1 MNENLCVQPAYREA
15 RLIWSHCFRLVFG
28 WLMVVYSEGLQILL
42 REKVI
47 PPPVTNLKGFML
59 KAKFTGIWLVNFAV
73 W

>member
-1 MNENLCVQPAYREA
+1 
-15 RLIWSHCFRLVFG
+15 
-28 WLMVVYSEGLQILL
+28 MVVYSEGLQILL